1 MSYLKEYWAFQAK
14 FQQEFNMKLI
24 LTEEQEFLRDTAKD
38 FAQERTPI
46 THFRSLRDNND
57 QNLWDKDIWQEMVN
71 LGWSGIL
78 IPEEFGGSN
87 FGVAGISVILQECGK
102 TLTPSPLFST
112 GVLGAYAIS
121 NFGTQEQKEQY
132 LPKIVNGQITTA
144 LAVDESSHHDPSKT
158 SLTAEKK
165 DDKYLLNGKKTFV
178 IDGAS
183 ADVLIVLTRT
193 SGNSGE
199 LAGLTLFI
207 IDSNADGINKIK
219 LDMADSRNYANINF
233 NDVKCSNQ
241 DILGA
246 LESGGETVESILDI
260 GRIAISAEMLGNA
273 ESAFETTIEYLKQRK
288 QFGVLIG
295 TFQALQH
302 RAAAMFCEIELTKS
316 AVMAAVHGADERS
329 NELQRLSSLTKTIA
343 GETLHLVSNEAI
355 QMHGG
360 IGVTDEYD
368 LGFFIKRSR
377 VAEQIFGS
385 STYHT
390 ERYANLSGF

>member
-1 MSYLKEYWAFQAK
+1 
-14 FQQEFNMKLI
+14 MKLI
-24 LTEEQEFLRDTAKD
+24 LTEEQEFLRDTAKN
-38 FAQERTPI
+38 FAQERTPVS
-46 THFRSLRDNND
+46 HFRALRDSND

-132 LPKIVNGQITTA
+132 LPKIVNGKITTA

-165 DDKYLLNGKKTFV
+165 DDKYMLNGKKTFV

-207 IDSNADGINKIK
+207 IDSNADGIDKTK

-246 LESGGETVESILDI
+246 LESGGETIESILDI

-329 NELQRLSSLTKTIA
+329 NELQRLSSLAKTVA

>member
-1 MSYLKEYWAFQAK
+1 
-14 FQQEFNMKLI
+14 MKLI

-38 FAQERTPI
+38 FAQERTPV
-46 THFRSLRDNND
+46 THFRSLRDNKD
-57 QNLWDKDIWQEMVN
+57 ENLWDKDIWQEMVN

-78 IPEEFGGSN
+78 IPEEFGGSD

-121 NFGTQEQKEQY
+121 NFGTQEQKEKY
-132 LPKIVNGQITTA
+132 LPKIVSGEITTA
-144 LAVDESSHHDPSKT
+144 LAVDESSHHDPCKT
-158 SLTAEKK
+158 LFKAEQKGN
-165 DDKYLLNGKKTFV
+165 DFLLNGKKTFV

-183 ADVLIVLTRT
+183 ADVLIILART
-193 SGNSGE
+193 SGNSGD

-207 IDSNADGINKIK
+207 VESNVDGIKKIK
-219 LDMADSRNYANINF
+219 LDMADSRNYANIEF
-233 NDVKCSNQ
+233 NDVECSNKS
-241 DILGA
+241 ILGA
-246 LESGGETVESILDI
+246 LESGGETVERILDI
-260 GRIAISAEMLGNA
+260 GRIAMSAEMLGNA
-273 ESAFETTIEYLKQRK
+273 ESAFETTIDYLKQRK

-302 RAAAMFCEIELTKS
+302 RAAEMFCEIELTKS
-316 AVMAAVHGADERS
+316 AVMAAIHGADENS
-329 NELQRLSSLTKTIA
+329 NELQRLSSLAKTIA
-343 GETLHLVSNEAI
+343 GETLNLVSNEAI

>member
-1 MSYLKEYWAFQAK
+1 
-14 FQQEFNMKLI
+14 MKLI
-24 LTEEQEFLRDTAKD
+24 LTEEQEFLRDTAKN
-38 FAQERTPI
+38 FAQERTPVA
-46 THFRSLRDNND
+46 HFRALRDSND

-132 LPKIVNGQITTA
+132 LPKIVNGKITTA

-158 SLTAEKK
+158 SLKAEKK
-165 DDKYLLNGKKTFV
+165 DDKYILNGKKTFV

-207 IDSNADGINKIK
+207 IDSNADGIDKTK

-329 NELQRLSSLTKTIA
+329 NELQRLSSLAKTVA

-385 STYHT
+385 SIYHT

>member
-1 MSYLKEYWAFQAK
+1 
-14 FQQEFNMKLI
+14 MKLI
-24 LTEEQEFLRDTAKD
+24 LTEEQEFLRDTAKN
-38 FAQERTPI
+38 FAQERTPVA
-46 THFRSLRDNND
+46 HFRALRDSND

-132 LPKIVNGQITTA
+132 LPKIVNGKITTA

-165 DDKYLLNGKKTFV
+165 DDKYILNGKKTFV

-193 SGNSGE
+193 SGNSDE

-207 IDSNADGINKIK
+207 IDSNADGIDKTK

-316 AVMAAVHGADERS
+316 AVMAAIHGADERS
-329 NELQRLSSLTKTIA
+329 NELQRLSSLAKTVA

>member
-1 MSYLKEYWAFQAK
+1 
-14 FQQEFNMKLI
+14 MKLI
-24 LTEEQEFLRDTAKD
+24 LTEEQKFLRDTAKD
-38 FAQERTPI
+38 FAQERTPV
-46 THFRSLRDNND
+46 THFRALRDSKD
-57 QNLWDKDIWQEMVN
+57 ETLWDKDIWQEMVN

-78 IPEEFGGSN
+78 IPEEFGGSD
-87 FGVAGISVILQECGK
+87 FGVAGISVILQEIGK

-121 NFGTQEQKEQY
+121 NFGTQEQKEKY
-132 LPKIVNGQITTA
+132 LPKIVNGEITTA

-158 SLTAEKK
+158 LFMAKK
-165 DDKYLLNGKKTFV
+165 NNGEYFLNGKKTFV

-183 ADVLIVLTRT
+183 ADVLIVLART
-193 SGNSGE
+193 SGNSDE

-207 IDSNADGINKIK
+207 VDSYSDGLNRIK
-219 LDMADSRNYANINF
+219 LDMADSRNYANIEF
-233 NDVKCSNQ
+233 NDVKCFEKNV
-241 DILGA
+241 LGTV
-246 LESGGETVESILDI
+246 ESGGETVERILDI
-260 GRIAISAEMLGNA
+260 GRITMAAEMLGNA

-302 RAAAMFCEIELTKS
+302 RAAEMFCEIELTKS
-316 AVMAAVHGADERS
+316 AVMAAVHGADENS
-329 NELQRLSSLTKTIA
+329 NELQRLSSLAKTMA

-385 STYHT
+385 SIYHT

>member
-1 MSYLKEYWAFQAK
+1 
-14 FQQEFNMKLI
+14 MKLI

-46 THFRSLRDNND
+46 AHFRSLRDNND

-78 IPEEFGGSN
+78 IPEEFGGSY

-121 NFGTQEQKEQY
+121 NFGTQEQKELY
-132 LPKIVNGQITTA
+132 LPKIVNGEITTA

-165 DDKYLLNGKKTFV
+165 EDNYILNGKKTFV

-329 NELQRLSSLTKTIA
+329 NELQRLSSLAKTIA
-343 GETLHLVSNEAI
+343 GETLQLVSNEAI

-385 STYHT
+385 SIYHT